1 MNTGTQLAV
10 QMVIGFVFIIML
22 ELIMLSIPQNKLQC
36 KVIAEITNT
45 LLIIYIFYWMYRLS
59 LLF

>member
-1 MNTGTQLAV
+1 MNTGTQLIV
-10 QMVIGFVFIIML
+10 QIAIGFVFIIML
-22 ELIMLSIPQNKLQC
+22 ELIMFSIPQNKFNC